1 MIYDTLDHL
10 EAYRGVHPGVM
21 RGLELLRDTDFSQ
34 WEDGRHEIDGERLF
48 ILLQSYETKPEND
61 TPEAHRKYIDIQYL
75 LSGQEQM
82 GVGPLEEMTEEVEAR
97 PEGDIWFYH
106 GPLST
111 ILLSGHRFTALW
123 PGDAHAPGI
132 AVDRKPAPCRK
143 CVVKVR
149 ADWEG

>member
-48 ILLQSYETKPEND
+48 ILLQSYETKLQND

-97 PEGDIWFYH
+97 PEGDIWFYR

-111 ILLSGHRFTALW
+111 ILLSGRRFTALW

>member
-97 PEGDIWFYH
+97 PEGDIWFYR
-106 GPLST
+106 GPLSA
-111 ILLSGHRFTALW
+111 ILLSGRRFTALW

-132 AVDRKPAPCRK
+132 AVDRKSAPCRK

>member
-48 ILLQSYETKPEND
+48 ILLQSYETKLQND

-97 PEGDIWFYH
+97 PEGDIWFYR
-106 GPLST
+106 GPLSA
-111 ILLSGHRFTALW
+111 ILLSGRRFTALW